1 MFKKKLLL
9 SSSANS
15 TQVSHLYANRC
26 HSCCMPCLFLWVLFE
41 TAGYHWILLVLSTVN
56 VFHYLYLSYT
66 PGMLAQSGDKIV
78 SFNHVL
84 RTVHVTVFMSEITYL
99 WFADDILLLS
109 ESAELQK
116 KMIKGLQSES
126 FLVGLKINMNKPK
139 LMINKCNM
147 PSSA

>member
-1 MFKKKLLL
+1 
-9 SSSANS
+9 
-15 TQVSHLYANRC
+15 
-26 HSCCMPCLFLWVLFE
+26 
-41 TAGYHWILLVLSTVN
+41 
-56 VFHYLYLSYT
+56 
-66 PGMLAQSGDKIV
+66 MLAQSGDKIV